1 MNARRPS
8 PVRSPFGRLHILLPS
23 PADRGPWL
31 ALLLLVL
38 AWGRQAD
45 ARTSGDL
52 VSQGN
57 ALFSQ
62 GQYNQAVSQYDQAL
76 TEDAKLEQAR
86 FNKADA
92 FYRMDDL
99 AKAIEGYNEV
109 SAQSKDMDLV
119 RKAKYNLG
127 NAHFQRGL
135 KQKDSDLEKALDD
148 LKTSIGYWRAG
159 LDLDP
164 ANENAKRN
172 KEVAGLLI
180 KDILD
185 QIKKKQ
191 EQQKQS
197 DPNHPQQ
204 GQQKQDQQS
213 QSGQQGQDPN
223 RPRDPNQAKEPN
235 QPQDPN
241 QSQQQKQQQSQQDP
255 NQPSEPNNPQPKT
268 QQVASDMTAQQILD
282 KEQQQK
288 NQRQMQVRARR
299 TPVDKDW

>member
-1 MNARRPS
+1 MNARRLS
-8 PVRSPFGRLHILLPS
+8 LFCVG
-23 PADRGPWL
+23 
-31 ALLLLVL
+31 VL
-38 AWGRQAD
+38 TMACGGMAAASQSAH
-45 ARTSGDL
+45 DL
-52 VSQGN
+52 VAGAN
-57 ALFSQ
+57 KLYSQ

-76 TEDAKLEQAR
+76 TEDAKLDQAR

-99 AKAIEGYNEV
+99 AKAIEIYNEV

-148 LKTSIGYWRAG
+148 LKTSIGYWRAV

-164 ANENAKRN
+164 TNENAKRN

-213 QSGQQGQDPN
+213 QSGQQSQ
-223 RPRDPNQAKEPN
+223 DPNQAKEPN

-241 QSQQQKQQQSQQDP
+241 QSQQQKQQQSQQ
-255 NQPSEPNNPQPKT
+255 NPSQQPKT
-268 QQVASDMTAQQILD
+268 QNPEPKTEQVASDMTAQQILD

-288 NQRQMQVRARR
+288 KQRQMQVKARR
-299 TPVDKDW
+299 IPVDKDW